1 MNLYELTGSIR
12 EFMELCADPEAE
24 LDQQIIKDTLEGL
37 DGAYDDK
44 VEGWCKVI
52 KNLDA
57 EAKALKEEAK
67 RLQGR
72 QKTIENNIDRMKAA
86 LMESLKATG
95 KIEAGGL
102 LKAKIQKNGGLLPV
116 IVDDVEIPEEYQKIT
131 IEANK
136 EAIRDAL
143 DQGKELSFARY
154 GERGESIR
162 IK

>member
-12 EFMELCADPEAE
+12 EFMELCTDPEAE

-57 EAKALKEEAK
+57 EAKALKEESK

-72 QKTIENNIDRMKAA
+72 QKTIENNIDRMKSA

-95 KIEAGGL
+95 KTEAGGL

-116 IVDDVEIPEEYQKIT
+116 IVDDVEIPEEFQKVT

-143 DQGKELSFARY
+143 EQGKELSFARY

>member
-1 MNLYELTGSIR
+1 M
-12 EFMELCADPEAE
+12 
-24 LDQQIIKDTLEGL
+24 
-37 DGAYDDK
+37 
-44 VEGWCKVI
+44 
-52 KNLDA
+52 
-57 EAKALKEEAK
+57 
-67 RLQGR
+67 
-72 QKTIENNIDRMKAA
+72 
-86 LMESLKATG
+86 
-95 KIEAGGL
+95 
-102 LKAKIQKNGGLLPV
+102 

>member
-116 IVDDVEIPEEYQKIT
+116 IVDDVEIPEEFQKIT